1 MEDFK
6 VIFYI
11 LLAVGYFLFTFF
23 RKYFKEDNNQPK
35 KFRDENEPPVQRPQ
49 TQSRPAV
56 PVTSFEDILRELQP
70 KMEQAKA
77 QTREVIYEKPVKQF
91 NTVETPKVSVYEH
104 QAPAAVSL
112 ERTIPKRKPIE
123 RTASFEHY
131 EVKPKVAL
139 RAFDPSILRN
149 PTTARDAFILSE
161 IFNRKY

>member
-11 LLAVGYFLFTFF
+11 LLAVGYFLFSFF
-23 RKYFKEDNNQPK
+23 RKYFKEDNTQPK
-35 KFRDENEPPVQRPQ
+35 KFRDENAPPVERPQ
-49 TQSRPAV
+49 PQRKPAV

-77 QTREVIYEKPVKQF
+77 QTREVVYDKPVKQF
-91 NTVETPKVSVYEH
+91 QTVETPSISKYEH

-112 ERTIPKRKPIE
+112 ERSTANRSRIERKPV
-123 RTASFEHY
+123 FENY
-131 EVKPKVAL
+131 EIKPKVAL
-139 RAFDPSILRN
+139 RKFDPSVLRN
-149 PTTARDAFILSE
+149 PTSARDAFVLSE

>member
-11 LLAVGYFLFTFF
+11 LLAVGYFLFSFF
-23 RKYFKEDNNQPK
+23 RKYFKEDNTQPK
-35 KFRDENEPPVQRPQ
+35 KFRDENEPPVERPQ
-49 TQSRPAV
+49 PQRKPAV

-77 QTREVIYEKPVKQF
+77 QTREVVYDKPVKQF
-91 NTVETPKVSVYEH
+91 QTVEIPSISKYEH

-112 ERTIPKRKPIE
+112 ERSTANRSRIERKPV
-123 RTASFEHY
+123 FENY
-131 EVKPKVAL
+131 EIKPKVAL
-139 RAFDPSILRN
+139 RKFDPSVLRN
-149 PTTARDAFILSE
+149 PTSARDAFVLSE